1 MSAKDAA
8 GVRARRSV
16 ALAVAALLLLGLGA
30 VVIFAV
36 RATAPNPAAELRTVR
51 GVLLSVQ
58 SSNPVQAD
66 QVTLRD
72 DEGRVWTFQVSP
84 EVAANPEEPQSAG
97 HLRQHMALVE
107 PVVVRYREGSD
118 GLVALRILDGQ

>member
-1 MSAKDAA
+1 MLAA
-8 GVRARRSV
+8 AIAG
-16 ALAVAALLLLGLGA
+16 LLLLGL
-30 VVIFAV
+30 VVILAV
-36 RATAPNPAAELRTVR
+36 RVSAPNSAADLQTVR

-66 QVTLRD
+66 QITLRD

-107 PVVVRYREGSD
+107 PVLVRYREGAD